1 VATASPPAEVGKYV
15 LAQFPVDDEWYYG
28 KLVKAEGKDFV
39 VKWDEPDENEP
50 ESKVRT
56 DSMVV
61 LPKPAAGDKVKC
73 VWEKDGS
80 WHDGKLLKTNRVGA
94 FVVKYDEDGSEATLG
109 AEKVRKFVPA
119 PSFWMPPFRDGDP
132 APAVG
137 ETVEA
142 WYKDDDE
149 YQGWYSATV
158 KKDAG
163 GGNFELEWIEDP
175 SISTVPRK
183 QIRRRAPRVPVQ
195 TVAKGAKIRGIV
207 RSVQQ
212 FGAFVDIGVHD
223 EGWRKDGLVHKK
235 VMATDYVEDP
245 ATVVSEGDEVDVWF
259 GEWKMNPD
267 KGLQIALSMVEGGAS
282 GARGG
287 HRAAA
292 PKKDVSSFENVD
304 PQEWLKGTVTG
315 IQPYGLFVE
324 VAPPDGTAA
333 QNGLVPVKLI
343 REGFVEDTQ
352 KEAEMGQEVKVRIVN
367 VVAKE
372 GKLGLSMIPPES

>member
-1 VATASPPAEVGKYV
+1 VGKYV
-15 LAQFPVDDEWYYG
+15 LAQFPSDEQWYYG
-28 KLVKAEGKDFV
+28 KLIKAEGKDFV
-39 VKWDEPDENEP
+39 VRWDEPDENEP
-50 ESKVRT
+50 ESKVSA

-61 LPKPAAGDKVKC
+61 LPELAAGDKVKC

-80 WHDGKLLKTNRVGA
+80 WYDGKLVKNNGDNT
-94 FVVKYDEDGSEATLG
+94 FVVSYTEDGSEATVG

-142 WYKDDDE
+142 WFKDDDE

-163 GGNFELEWIEDP
+163 GGNFEVEWIEDP
-175 SISTVPRK
+175 SVSTVPRN
-183 QIRRRAPRVPVQ
+183 QIRRKAPRIPVQ
-195 TVAKGAKIRGIV
+195 TVARGAKIRGIV
-207 RSVQQ
+207 RNVQT

-223 EGWRKDGLVHKK
+223 EGWRKDGLVHKR
-235 VMATDYVEDP
+235 VMSDQYVEDP
-245 ATVVSEGDEVDVWF
+245 SSLVSEGDEVDVWF

-282 GARGG
+282 STSGG
-287 HRAAA
+287 GGRPAYQ
-292 PKKDVSSFENVD
+292 KKDVSSFENID
-304 PQEWLKGTVTG
+304 PQTWLQGTVTG

-324 VAPPDGTAA
+324 VSPTDGAAA
-333 QNGLVPVKLI
+333 QTGLVPVKNI

-352 KEAEMGQEVKVRIVN
+352 QEAEIGQEVKVRVVN
-367 VVAKE
+367 VVASE
-372 GKLGLSMIPPES
+372 GKLGLSMLADS